1 MVKTHPYSRFAI
13 KSLDE
18 IRDSCDVIL
27 QLEKTGSSFTESKK
41 EVYLCEVVPSS
52 MYNRAETTERL
63 TEEIIRVNAE
73 NRRLL
78 KKIERL
84 EKSSSKTAI

>member
-41 EVYLCEVVPSS
+41 EVYLCEVVSS
-52 MYNRAETTERL
+52 TRYNKEGTAERL